1 MQRLLYFYMLGGSLL
16 LTFPAI
22 AQDSTLTNK
31 LAFAETEPPVRN
43 LAAPFTDANTA
54 EESKQSTR
62 LIVNKLLEIHTDER
76 ETDFRQNKG
85 QWHSPALFRMDAP
98 QMRVQFLQHGIEFG
112 QTFNTAL
119 NTQVGYLWNWTFV
132 NADRKTTIAAK
143 KAKGGNNFVVATNK
157 TAFVAR
163 NTEIWYEQLYFNIDM
178 RFYGMANNEFLYDFI
193 LYPYADVTNI
203 QIQIDGCKHWSVSK
217 SNELNL
223 EFENGSLS
231 RHAPKA
237 YQIIEGKKQAVA
249 IQYIITDE
257 GYLSLKLAD
266 YDESLPLVIH

>member
-1 MQRLLYFYMLGGSLL
+1 MQRLLYLYMLGGLL
-16 LTFPAI
+16 LTLPAL

-31 LAFAETEPPVRN
+31 LAFSESEPPVRS
-43 LAAPFTDANTA
+43 LASTLSETSSPQYG
-54 EESKQSTR
+54 KQSAR
-62 LIVNKLLEIHTDER
+62 LVVSKLLEKHTDER

-112 QTFNTAL
+112 QTFGASP
-119 NTQVGYLWNWTFV
+119 NTQIGYLWSWTFV
-132 NADRKTTIAAK
+132 KADRKTTIIAN

-157 TAFVAR
+157 TAFVPR

-193 LYPYADVTNI
+193 LYPYADATNI
-203 QIQIDGCKHWSVSK
+203 QLEIGGCKSWSVSK
-217 SNELNL
+217 TNELNL
-223 EFENGSLS
+223 EFENGNLS

-237 YQIIEGKKQAVA
+237 YQIIEGKKQFIAVD
-249 IQYIITDE
+249 YLITDE
-257 GYLSLKLAD
+257 GYLSFKLAD